1 MLSFSGTAK
10 IYLYRGITDM
20 RRSFNGL
27 CGLVEEHFPGQLLQ
41 NSYFIFSNRRRN
53 FVKIIYFDKDGLA
66 IWYKR
71 LEKGKFNLP
80 GDGEKAV
87 LDRRE
92 LMLLLEGV
100 TPLKI
105 ESRFCL

>member
-66 IWYKR
+66 IWFKR
-71 LEKGKFNLP
+71 LEKGRFKLP
-80 GDGEKAV
+80 GDGEKAT
-87 LDRRE
+87 LDRCQ